1 MLDLL
6 KPKAKAKPKAP
17 CKISILSVEGFV
29 AANRRPPLLSD
40 EKVAALNQAQLKLYN
55 KVRISFFSLSF
66 LFSFLSF

>member
-1 MLDLL
+1 MLELL

-17 CKISILSVEGFV
+17 CKIPILSVDEDFV

-40 EKVAALNQAQLKLYN
+40 EKVAALNEAQLKLYN

-66 LFSFLSF
+66 LFSFLS